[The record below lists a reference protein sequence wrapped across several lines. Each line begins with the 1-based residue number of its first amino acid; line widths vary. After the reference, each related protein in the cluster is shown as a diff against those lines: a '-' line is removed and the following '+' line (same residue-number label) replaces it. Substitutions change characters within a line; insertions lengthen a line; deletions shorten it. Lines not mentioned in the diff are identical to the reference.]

1 MFETIRLAPPDP
13 ILGLGE
19 AFRADPRTDKINLSV
34 GVYQNDAGQTPVLAC
49 VKEAERRLLE
59 SEKDKNYLGI
69 DGFAPYRELVAKLLL
84 GPSSPAIANHLVACV
99 QSPGGTGALRIA
111 ADLLGRQFPHM
122 TVWHSQPTWPN
133 HPQIFQAAGLRT
145 ATHGYLNAANRA
157 LDFDAMLSGIE
168 QAAAGDAILL
178 HASCHNPS
186 GVDPSAEQWRT
197 LTELIRNKGLLPVLD
212 CAYQGF
218 GRGLDEDAVGVRML
232 VESGETL
239 IASSFSKNFGLYGER
254 VGALTIVG
262 GTPEATAATLS
273 QAKACVRANYSNP
286 PRHGAAVVATI
297 LGDQSLTKLWH
308 EELAEM
314 RSRIHRMRDSFVAAM
329 NARVPGRDFSF
340 IREQLGMFSFSGL
353 NAMQVDRLKTEFGIY
368 IVGSG
373 RINVAGITSS
383 NLDRLC
389 DCIATVL

>member
-19 AFRADPRTDKINLSV
+19 AFRSDPRSEKINLSV

-59 SEKDKNYLGI
+59 GEKDKNYLGI
-69 DGFAPYRELVAKLLL
+69 DGHVAYRELVAKLLL
-84 GPSSPAIANHLVACV
+84 GNSSNAIANKLVACV

-111 ADLLGRQFPHM
+111 ADLLGRHFPQM

-145 ATHGYLNAANRA
+145 ATHGYLDAANRN
-157 LDFDAMLSGIE
+157 LDFDAMLGGLE
-168 QAAAGDAILL
+168 KAATGDAVLL

-186 GVDPSAEQWRT
+186 GVDPSTEQWKV
-197 LTELIRNKGLLPVLD
+197 LTDFIRSRGLLPVLD

-218 GRGLDEDAVGVRML
+218 GRGLDEDSVGVRML
-232 VESGETL
+232 AESGETL

-262 GTPEATAATLS
+262 PTADSTLATLS

-297 LGDQSLTKLWH
+297 LGDAALTNQWH
-308 EELAEM
+308 AELAEM
-314 RSRIHRMRDSFVAAM
+314 RSRIHQMRDAFVKAM

-353 NAMQVDRLKTEFGIY
+353 NAMQVDRLKTEFAIY

-373 RINVAGITSS
+373 RINVAGITSR
-383 NLDRLC
+383 NIDRLC
-389 DCIATVL
+389 DCIAVVL